1 LRPVIRIV
9 PGPPASQGEPV
20 TGKPFYHSLRFKMT
34 FGVILILLVVM
45 SVVFVIQYTWFRREM
60 IDRLGL
66 SSTPLSDV
74 IKGSLRHAMATRD
87 LDEINHIV
95 ANVSKQQ
102 GVIKVFVVDKQ
113 GVIGISPDAA
123 EVGRRLTLEDA
134 TCQICHRLQAE
145 NRNKTVIFTVTKGQ
159 RVFRNVNPIANEPEC
174 YGCHGSRDKILGV
187 LISDFS
193 MAEVDARLAST
204 FQEMLLSLAITI
216 LVTVATI
223 SVTMNRLVIGRLE
236 RFVRATKLLGTGRLD
251 QEVRPEGSDEIG
263 ELAASFNEMLENLR
277 RATEIRRRKELL
289 ENVLEK
295 VKESIIVYDPDGII
309 LSFSRGAE
317 ETFRVPAGEVLG
329 KPSTV
334 LGEERAEILAQV
346 RAGTFTAGEVRLRS
360 RDGRYFPALMSVFPL
375 RNERHELLA
384 FVEITQDLTEERLK
398 DRLQQQLMQSEKLA
412 ATGQLAAGVAHE
424 LNNPLGNILLYGKL
438 LLEDLPPEGPKVRNL
453 HQIVENTLRCKRI
466 VKSLLD
472 YAKESEVHLTLQDVN
487 EITESSVQMLQ
498 NEMRLRDV
506 ACRLDLAPG
515 LPHVS
520 CDRNQVQQ
528 VLINLIQNAIQAVED
543 RGEIVVTTA
552 LGPEGRAVRITVAD
566 NGPGIPPDALSHIF
580 EPFFTTKPSGTGL
593 GLSICYG
600 IVDRHHG
607 RIWAE
612 SPTPANG
619 PGAAFTVEL
628 PAG

>member
-1 LRPVIRIV
+1 MIRIRSGAV
-9 PGPPASQGEPV
+9 ESQGDPV

-34 FGVILILLVVM
+34 IGVILILLVVM

-60 IDRLGL
+60 IERLGL

-123 EVGRRLTLEDA
+123 DVGRRLTLEDA
-134 TCQICHRLQAE
+134 TCQICHRVQAE
-145 NRNKTVIFTVTKGQ
+145 NRAKTVIFAVAEGQ
-159 RVFRNVNPIANEPEC
+159 RVFRNVNPIANEPAC

-193 MAEVDARLAST
+193 MAEVDARLTST
-204 FQEMLLSLAITI
+204 FREMLLSLAVTI

-236 RFVRATKLLGTGRLD
+236 RFVRATKLLGSGRMD

-317 ETFRVPAGEVLG
+317 ETFRVPASEVLG

-334 LGEERAEILAQV
+334 LGEERAEIFAQV
-346 RAGTFTAGEVRLRS
+346 HAGTFTAGEVRLRS

-398 DRLQQQLMQSEKLA
+398 GRLQQQLMQSEKLA

-438 LLEDLPPEGPKVRNL
+438 LLEDLPPADPKVRNL

-472 YAKESEVHLTLQDVN
+472 YAKESEVHMTLQDVN

-515 LPHVS
+515 LPRVS

-552 LGPEGRAVRITVAD
+552 LGPEEGAVRITVMD
-566 NGPGIPPDALSHIF
+566 NGPGITPDVLSHIF

-619 PGAAFTVEL
+619 HGAAFTVEL

>member
-1 LRPVIRIV
+1 
-9 PGPPASQGEPV
+9 
-20 TGKPFYHSLRFKMT
+20 
-34 FGVILILLVVM
+34 
-45 SVVFVIQYTWFRREM
+45 
-60 IDRLGL
+60 
-66 SSTPLSDV
+66 
-74 IKGSLRHAMATRD
+74 
-87 LDEINHIV
+87 
-95 ANVSKQQ
+95 
-102 GVIKVFVVDKQ
+102 
-113 GVIGISPDAA
+113 
-123 EVGRRLTLEDA
+123 
-134 TCQICHRLQAE
+134 
-145 NRNKTVIFTVTKGQ
+145 
-159 RVFRNVNPIANEPEC
+159 
-174 YGCHGSRDKILGV
+174 
-187 LISDFS
+187 
-193 MAEVDARLAST
+193 
-204 FQEMLLSLAITI
+204 MLLSLGVTI

-236 RFVRATKLLGTGRLD
+236 RFVSATKLLGTGQLD

-277 RATEIRRRKELL
+277 RATEIRQRKELL

-317 ETFRVPAGEVLG
+317 ETFRVPASEVLG
-329 KPSTV
+329 KPSAL
-334 LGEERAEILAQV
+334 LGEERAEIFAQV

-360 RDGRYFPALMSVFPL
+360 REGRYFPALMSVFPL

-398 DRLQQQLMQSEKLA
+398 GRLQQQLMQSEKLA

-438 LLEDLPPEGPKVRNL
+438 LLEDLPPADARARNL
-453 HQIVENTLRCKRI
+453 HQIVENTLRCKHI

-472 YAKESEVHLTLQDVN
+472 YAKESEVHMTLQDVN

-515 LPHVS
+515 LPRVS

-552 LGPEGRAVRITVAD
+552 LGPEGRAVQITVAD
-566 NGPGIPPDALSHIF
+566 NGPGIPPDVLSHIF

-612 SPTPANG
+612 SPMPANG
-619 PGAAFTVEL
+619 SGAAFTVQL

>member
-1 LRPVIRIV
+1 
-9 PGPPASQGEPV
+9 
-20 TGKPFYHSLRFKMT
+20 
-34 FGVILILLVVM
+34 
-45 SVVFVIQYTWFRREM
+45 
-60 IDRLGL
+60 
-66 SSTPLSDV
+66 
-74 IKGSLRHAMATRD
+74 MATRD

-95 ANVSKQQ
+95 ANVSKQH

-123 EVGRRLTLEDA
+123 DVGRRLTLNDA
-134 TCQICHRLQAE
+134 TCQICHRVQPE
-145 NRNKTVIFTVTKGQ
+145 NRTKTVIFNVTEGQ
-159 RVFRNVNPIANEPEC
+159 RVFRNVNPIANEPAC

-204 FQEMLLSLAITI
+204 FREMLLSLAVTI

-223 SVTMNRLVIGRLE
+223 SLTMNRLVIGRLE
-236 RFVRATKLLGTGRLD
+236 RFVRATKLLGSGRLD
-251 QEVRPEGSDEIG
+251 QEVRSEGHDEIG

-309 LSFSRGAE
+309 LSFNRGAE

-329 KPSTV
+329 KPTSV
-334 LGEERAEILAQV
+334 LGEERAEIFARI

-375 RNERHELLA
+375 RDERHELLA

-398 DRLQQQLMQSEKLA
+398 NRLQQQLMQSEKLA

-438 LLEDLPPEGPKVRNL
+438 LLEDLPATDPRARNL

-472 YAKESEVHLTLQDVN
+472 YAKESEVHMSLQDVN

-515 LPHVS
+515 LPRVS

-552 LGPEGRAVRITVAD
+552 LGAEGRAVRITVAD
-566 NGPGIPPDALSHIF
+566 NGPGIPPDVLSHIF

-600 IVDRHHG
+600 IVERHHG

-612 SPTPANG
+612 SPPPANG
-619 PGAAFTVEL
+619 AGAAFTVEL

>member
-1 LRPVIRIV
+1 MIRIRS
-9 PGPPASQGEPV
+9 GAAESQGDPV
-20 TGKPFYHSLRFKMT
+20 TEKPFYHSLRFKMT
-34 FGVILILLVVM
+34 IGVILILLVVM

-60 IDRLGL
+60 IERLGL

-123 EVGRRLTLEDA
+123 DVGRRLTLEDA
-134 TCQICHRLQAE
+134 TCQICHRVQAE
-145 NRNKTVIFTVTKGQ
+145 NRAKTVIFAVAEGQ
-159 RVFRNVNPIANEPEC
+159 RVFRNVNPIANEPAC

-193 MAEVDARLAST
+193 MAEVDARLTST
-204 FQEMLLSLAITI
+204 FREMLLSLAVTI

-236 RFVRATKLLGTGRLD
+236 RFVRATKLLGSGRMD

-317 ETFRVPAGEVLG
+317 ETFRVPASEVLG
-329 KPSTV
+329 KPSAL
-334 LGEERAEILAQV
+334 LGEERAEILVRV

-360 RDGRYFPALMSVFPL
+360 REGRYFPALMSVFPL

-398 DRLQQQLMQSEKLA
+398 GRLQQQLMQSEKLA

-438 LLEDLPPEGPKVRNL
+438 LLEDLPPTDARARNL

-472 YAKESEVHLTLQDVN
+472 YAKESEVHMTLQDVN

-498 NEMRLRDV
+498 NELRLRDV

-515 LPHVS
+515 LPRVS

-543 RGEIVVTTA
+543 RGEILLTTA
-552 LGPEGRAVRITVAD
+552 LGPEGGAVRITVTD
-566 NGPGIPPDALSHIF
+566 NGPGIPPDVLSHIF

-619 PGAAFTVEL
+619 SGAAFTVEL